1 MLPCSGGFSM
11 FKIVAVYSPVLL
23 KQGFKLERELL
34 EKKLGAQ
41 VTLLPHKT
49 TAIEELYRHLES
61 ADALLTDYQQ
71 VDEELL
77 RHAPHLRCVSLLS
90 TGYNVVDIPSA
101 QKAGIAVCHVREYC
115 TQEVAEHTMALL
127 LALVRNLRPYV
138 TAVEHGIWEFDRVSK
153 AARLEGQTL
162 CLFGLGKISRA
173 VAHRAQSFGLNVT
186 AVSQH
191 TDEEEAR
198 RMGIRL
204 VTPRQ
209 AQETADIISNHMAL
223 TPETY
228 HYFNREFFSTLQRSP
243 IFLNLG
249 RGGSVNEDHLAEA
262 LDKGWVSAAG
272 LDLLWKENPELE
284 GHPLLGRE
292 NVIITPH
299 AGFYSETSLQEMI
312 RIACENLMYCLLGQD
327 RKVDNYVLFPD
338 R

>member
-1 MLPCSGGFSM
+1 M
-11 FKIVAVYSPVLL
+11 FQIVAVYSPVLL
-23 KQGFKLERELL
+23 KQGFTVEKELFDRELD
-34 EKKLGAQ
+34 AQ

-49 TAIEELYRHLES
+49 VTREELYQHLAE

-71 VDEELL
+71 VDTELL
-77 RHAPHLRCVSLLS
+77 EHAPRLQCVSLLS
-90 TGYNVVDIPSA
+90 TGYNVVDVPAA
-101 QKAGIAVCHVREYC
+101 QKAGAAVCHVREYC
-115 TQEVAEHTMALL
+115 TQEVAEHTMALM

-138 TAVEHGIWEFDRVSK
+138 TAVEQGIWEFDRVSR
-153 AARLEGQTL
+153 ASRLEGQTL

-173 VAHRAQSFGLNVT
+173 VARRAQAFGLHVT

-191 TDEEEAR
+191 TSQEEAQKL
-198 RMGIRL
+198 GIQL
-204 VTPRQ
+204 VTPQQ

-228 HYFNREFFSTLQRSP
+228 HYFNREFFSGLQRAP

-249 RGGSVNEDHLAEA
+249 RGGSVNETGLAEA
-262 LDKGWVSAAG
+262 LDQGWVSAAG

-299 AGFYSETSLQEMI
+299 AGFYSETSLREMI
-312 RIACENLMYCLLGQD
+312 RIACENLIYCLRREDD
-327 RKVDNYVLFPD
+327 RVDDYVLPPN